1 MKNFLINFKKIIKF
15 LVTIVASREFAFI
28 YCLVGTLSQTAHTYY
43 LLDGIS
49 SLTGWWKVIQTL
61 LLAFFISS
69 SLLYFT
75 SISDSNDKSPAGKRV
90 LNAVTLFMWLEIII
104 NLYYY
109 SKHIIIDTNN
119 YDTKNLFQ
127 LAFGVLIACIIP
139 VTIKLYSS
147 QIRAKEWLND
157 DERNTDITS
166 GIPFDEEAF
175 KESINKQI
183 ENAIADMVTKS
194 SENGDVVNVEHEK
207 TITELIDLVEEKL
220 NQLPDLGTNPK
231 EYLEDIINQK
241 ALEINNQLD
250 DKISKIDSTIK
261 ESFKTNSDLFLKQFE
276 RKLEMMSNK

>member
-28 YCLVGTLSQTAHTYY
+28 YCLLGTLSQTAHTYY

-49 SLTGWWKVIQTL
+49 SLTGWWKIIQTS

-75 SISDSNDKSPAGKRV
+75 SISDSNDKSPSGKRV
-90 LNAVTLFMWLEIII
+90 LNAVTLFMWLEIVI

-147 QIRAKEWLND
+147 QIRAKEWLI
-157 DERNTDITS
+157 DEDEVKIMS
-166 GIPFDEEAF
+166 GPVFDEEAF

-183 ENAIADMVTKS
+183 EDAIADMVTKS
-194 SENGDVVNVEHEK
+194 SDGDDIVNEKHEK
-207 TITELIDLVEEKL
+207 TIVDLINIVDEKL

-231 EYLEDIINQK
+231 QYLEDIINQK
-241 ALEINNQLD
+241 SASINTDLD
-250 DKISKIDSTIK
+250 NKISNIDETIK
-261 ESFKTNSDLFLKQFE
+261 ESFKTNSELFLKQFE
-276 RKLEMMSNK
+276 NKLAMMTKK